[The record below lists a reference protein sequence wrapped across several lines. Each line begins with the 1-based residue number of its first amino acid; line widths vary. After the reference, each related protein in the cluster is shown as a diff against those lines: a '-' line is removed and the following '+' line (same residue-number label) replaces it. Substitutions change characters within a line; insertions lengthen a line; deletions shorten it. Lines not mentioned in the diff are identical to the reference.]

1 MKQICIRK
9 AKIERF
15 AESLLCFL
23 ENSEILSVTIYHLS
37 HNSIIETTENIISKE
52 IIKRLELISPDKST
66 VHFGIFIIDSLF
78 IPGIIISVKDSLL
91 VASSIEIYLQPIRMK
106 GESSL

>member
-66 VHFGIFIIDSLF
+66 VHFGIRIDNLPLVIDFEKGDLWITYSDEIKEEIDSYF
-78 IPGIIISVKDSLL
+78 N
-91 VASSIEIYLQPIRMK
+91 
-106 GESSL
+106 